1 MVTKGETEGQK
12 SWEAETDM
20 LPRLWYKTD
29 D

>member
-12 SWEAETDM
+12 SWEAEIDIFP
-20 LPRLWYKTD
+20 LLLYKID